1 MGGRKN
7 KSLIFL
13 FFCLCFL
20 MGLGLRPARADLVVK
35 IGYVDLERIF
45 RGYEKTRELEAK
57 LKLENDADQQ
67 MLSERRQEIEK
78 EIEKLKEEL
87 KMQESILSESAREE
101 KQAEIQRKTEEL
113 DKLSGYIE
121 QRSKEREA
129 KYTDEILK
137 DLQSKLP
144 LIIKSI
150 AEKEGY
156 RFVFDV
162 RSLFYATPE
171 KEFDLTDKV
180 LARLNEEYKK
190 QKSKAGE

>member
-113 DKLSGYIE
+113 
-121 QRSKEREA
+121 
-129 KYTDEILK
+129 
-137 DLQSKLP
+137 P